1 MAIHALAPNDSGA
14 MLPVP
19 RGLFDVYALA
29 LPRGHG
35 FGERLPFEA
44 WQSPDAHG
52 CAMLTRHAE
61 DGSIDLIVIRRRED
75 MVWTVISEDHA
86 LESVEAARAWA
97 QAALVN
103 GAPLEPVPSG
113 VQRRTPLHD
122 LEGREPSKI
131 FSMLFQP
138 SHQNV
143 AWLLNQ
149 LYLSLPRPDRNW
161 AADCQTENF
170 HTRLWEAQLLASFR
184 EQGILVTQPVE
195 SPDFRIENRKGGA
208 AWVEAV
214 TANPPV
220 RFEPVGARPTRQ
232 PAESAELFFGPAA
245 LRFAKTIGNKLQRG
259 YADLPHVAG
268 MPFAIAIADFHA
280 PASMMWS
287 REALM
292 GYLYGISAEA
302 LEINGERIAVGN
314 EATQLLGASGFPAGL
329 FRDDAHSELSA
340 IIFTNACTLSKFNRA
355 AITAGMP
362 TRGRRYVRYGKMFD
376 PRPHALDGRPF
387 CLDVTSEE
395 YRGLWPQGYEPWC
408 AELEVFHNPFARHSL
423 PHALLPEA
431 THWFEQDGAI
441 DNRAY
446 YPNSILWSGTLV
458 LDPEDPM
465 PTYETIPAFLEDLAR
480 RRMAKR
486 KKTG

>member
-1 MAIHALAPNDSGA
+1 MLA
-14 MLPVP
+14 VP

-35 FGERLPFEA
+35 FGDRPPFEA
-44 WQSPDAHG
+44 WQSPDAHS
-52 CAMLTRHAE
+52 CAILTRHAD
-61 DGSIDLIVIRRRED
+61 DGSIGLIVMRRRED
-75 MVWTVISEDHA
+75 MVWTVT
-86 LESVEAARAWA
+86 LEHQPHPNVEAARERA
-97 QAALVN
+97 QALLRE

-113 VQRRTPLHD
+113 TQRRRPLHD

-184 EQGILVTQPVE
+184 EQGVLVTQP
-195 SPDFRIENRKGGA
+195 A
-208 AWVEAV
+208 
-214 TANPPV
+214 
-220 RFEPVGARPTRQ
+220 EP
-232 PAESAELFFGPAA
+232 AELFFGVAA
-245 LRFAKTIGNKLQRG
+245 LRFAKTIGNKLQRN
-259 YADLPHVAG
+259 YADLEHVKG
-268 MPFAIAIADFHA
+268 MPFAIALADFHA

-287 REALM
+287 REALI

-302 LEINGERIAVGN
+302 IEIDGERVAVGG
-314 EATQLLGASGFPAGL
+314 EATRLLGASGFPAGL

-340 IIFTNACTLSKFNRA
+340 IIFTNACTLSKFNRL

-376 PRPHALDGRPF
+376 PGPHSLDGRPF

-395 YRGLWPQGYEPWC
+395 YRDLWPQGYEPWC
-408 AELEVFHNPFARHSL
+408 AELEVFHNPFARHPL

-431 THWFEQDGAI
+431 THWFEQGGVI
-441 DNRAY
+441 DNRAF
-446 YPNSILWSGTLV
+446 YPNLILWSGTLV

-480 RRMAKR
+480 RRIAR
-486 KKTG
+486 KNNSA

>member
-1 MAIHALAPNDSGA
+1 MTPGSAGRDDPRKVLA
-14 MLPVP
+14 VP

-35 FGERLPFEA
+35 FGNRAPFEA
-44 WQSPDAHG
+44 WQSPDANS
-52 CAMLTRHAE
+52 CAILTRHAD
-61 DGSIDLIVIRRRED
+61 DGGIGLIVMRRRED
-75 MVWTVISEDHA
+75 MVWTVTVDDHA
-86 LESVEAARAWA
+86 QPSVEAARERA
-97 QAALVN
+97 QAALLN

-113 VQRRTPLHD
+113 VQRRTPLHE
-122 LEGREPSKI
+122 LEGREPSQI
-131 FSMLFQP
+131 FSMLFRP

-161 AADCQTENF
+161 AADCQTGNF

-184 EQGILVTQPVE
+184 EQGVLVTQPVE
-195 SPDFRIENRKGGA
+195 SPDFRIENRRGSA

-232 PAESAELFFGPAA
+232 PAEPAELFFGAAA
-245 LRFAKTIGNKLQRG
+245 LRFAKTIGNKLQRN
-259 YADLPHVAG
+259 YSELKHVKG
-268 MPFAIAIADFHA
+268 MPFAIALADFHA
-280 PASMMWS
+280 PSSMMWS

-292 GYLYGISAEA
+292 GYLYGIGAEA
-302 LEINGERIAVGN
+302 IEIAGERVAVGS
-314 EATQLLGASGFPAGL
+314 EATQLLGASAFPAGL
-329 FRDDAHSELSA
+329 FRDNAHSELSA
-340 IIFTNACTLSKFNRA
+340 IIFTNACTLSKFNRL

-362 TRGRRYVRYGKMFD
+362 AGGRRYVRYGKMFD
-376 PRPHALDGRPF
+376 PRPNALDGRPF

-408 AELEVFHNPFARHSL
+408 AELEVFHNPFARHPL

-431 THWFEQDGAI
+431 THWFEKDGAI
-441 DNRAY
+441 DNHTHY
-446 YPNSILWSGTLV
+446 LNSILWSGTLV
-458 LDPEDPM
+458 LNPEDSM

-480 RRMAKR
+480 RRAVKM
-486 KKTG
+486 KKSG